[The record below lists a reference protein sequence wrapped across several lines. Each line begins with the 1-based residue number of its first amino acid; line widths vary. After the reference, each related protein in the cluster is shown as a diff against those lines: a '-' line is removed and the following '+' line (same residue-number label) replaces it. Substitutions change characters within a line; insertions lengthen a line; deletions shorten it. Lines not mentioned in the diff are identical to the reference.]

1 MSRVVEER
9 VIRIGQKIRRVRK
22 EMGLSIRETARLTET
37 SPATIQKIESN
48 GMVPSI
54 AIFMKIAQGLRKNVS
69 FFLGEENE
77 PKEVALVLRDDRE
90 AAYVPAS
97 KLKIEDLGSDIL
109 DARLEA
115 TFLTI
120 EKGGRSGKDPLIH
133 PGEEVKFCLEG
144 KIAYYVDGEEYVLG
158 PGDCIHFKSEK
169 PHFWKNVGQGRAKIL
184 SICTPPPFRRLTR

>member
-1 MSRVVEER
+1 MVEER
-9 VIRIGQKIRRVRK
+9 IVRIGQKLRQVRR
-22 EMGLSIRETARLTET
+22 EMGLSIRETARLTQT

-54 AIFMKIAQGLRKNVS
+54 AILMKIAQGLRKNVS
-69 FFLGEENE
+69 FFLDEDGEQR
-77 PKEVALVLRDDRE
+77 EVALVRRDERE
-90 AAYVPAS
+90 AAYISAS
-97 KLKIEDLGSDIL
+97 KLKVEDLGSNIR

-120 EKGGRSGKDPLIH
+120 EKGGRSGKAPLIH
-133 PGEEVKFCLEG
+133 LGEEVKFCLRG
-144 KIAYYVDGEEYVLG
+144 RIAYHIDGQEHVLG
-158 PGDCIHFKSEK
+158 PGDCIHFKSDK